1 MGFKKRWPVGQERYK
16 MNINVN
22 GESVEV
28 KFSEPN
34 QSQIFELDKFY
45 RKIFSECV
53 RGDIMTE
60 AEAKKRYEKSGAWT
74 EVEEAEMQV
83 LIQKL
88 AFGSVKLENME
99 EVSEEATDLISSIQS
114 DRADLFDLIA
124 SKTELLSNTAEG
136 MSNEQK
142 VFKYIALCLCSDDGK
157 VLFGSDK
164 ALEDYAI
171 DNRDDFSSIVHEAY
185 GLVYGIDNDK
195 DITEDWAEVK
205 FFKKVS
211 EKSETE
217 DK

>member
-1 MGFKKRWPVGQERYK
+1 
-16 MNINVN
+16 MNININ

-74 EVEEAEMQV
+74 EVEEAEIQV

-88 AFGSVKLENME
+88 AFGSVKLDLME
-99 EVSEEATDLISSIQS
+99 EMSEEATDLISSIQG
-114 DRADLFDLIA
+114 DRSDLFDLIA
-124 SKTELLSNTAEG
+124 SKTELLANTAEG

-205 FFKKVS
+205 FLNKVS